1 MSGYE
6 HQSIVNA
13 KDELE
18 TVTHFEPKPGDALE
32 SRGFRIRLAALGDSF
47 NSPFRH

>member
-1 MSGYE
+1 MSDYE

-13 KDELE
+13 NDELE
-18 TVTHFEPKPGDALE
+18 TVTNFEPKPGEALE
-32 SRGFRIRLAALGDSF
+32 SRGFRSSRRTGDSF